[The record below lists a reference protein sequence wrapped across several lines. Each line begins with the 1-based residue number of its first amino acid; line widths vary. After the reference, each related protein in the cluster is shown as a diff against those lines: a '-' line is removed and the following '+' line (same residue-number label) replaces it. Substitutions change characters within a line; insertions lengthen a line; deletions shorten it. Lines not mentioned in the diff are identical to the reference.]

1 MLGLQRRYAEAEQ
14 LSREILAVRRRL
26 LGDDHPDTLT
36 SRATLARLAGGQG
49 RRTEAEELYRQVIAD
64 RTRVLGVHHPDTAA
78 VRNELAQ
85 AVTAVTGAD
94 RGTAS

>member
-1 MLGLQRRYAEAEQ
+1 MLGLQRRYADAEQ
-14 LSREILAVRRRL
+14 LSREVLADRRRL

-36 SRATLARLAGGQG
+36 SRATLARLVGRQG
-49 RRTEAEELYRQVIAD
+49 RRAEAEELYRQVIAD
-64 RTRVLGVHHPDTAA
+64 RTRVLGAHHPDTAA

-85 AVTAVTGAD
+85 AVTAVMGAD